1 MGKKKKYKKLSL
13 QQFQEMTL
21 TDTSTNK
28 MYTNHTLRNQNLN
41 QSDLPTE
48 PTYKSDN
55 DNDNVNVNVK
65 PKHEESSNWRKN
77 DSKTFTDINNNITG
91 KAETSNNWRND
102 DNKQNTTIYRR
113 PQKNYNESEP
123 IHHNWRNTDSKTFTD
138 KAETSND
145 WRNADNKPNNTTIY
159 RRPQKNY
166 DKSVQMKKFE

>member
-21 TDTSTNK
+21 TDKSTNK

-55 DNDNVNVNVK
+55 DNDNINVNVK

-113 PQKNYNESEP
+113 PQKNY
-123 IHHNWRNTDSKTFTD
+123 
-138 KAETSND
+138 D

-159 RRPQKNY
+159 RRPHKNY